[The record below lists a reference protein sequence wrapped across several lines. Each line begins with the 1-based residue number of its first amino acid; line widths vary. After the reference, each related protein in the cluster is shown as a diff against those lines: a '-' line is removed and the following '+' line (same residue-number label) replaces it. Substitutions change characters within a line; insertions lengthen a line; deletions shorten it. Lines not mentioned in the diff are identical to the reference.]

1 MKESFPQKT
10 NILPL
15 VRSAQG
21 RVVYWLKRVE
31 WGILALRAPY
41 YFLFQPICF
50 FSHIHYPALSYS
62 FFEYK

>member
-1 MKESFPQKT
+1 MKESFPQKI

-41 YFLFQPICF
+41 YFLF
-50 FSHIHYPALSYS
+50 
-62 FFEYK
+62 